1 MELIN
6 MHRFRQERSQRI
18 KGAVAVIPY
27 DATCTEVGRERRPR
41 LLDGRI
47 RHPPPDS
54 ASCHPPHSTTP
65 LDPTSTNSIY
75 IMTTPVRLPLLLTP
89 PTWPDPQQPISKT
102 PPFNNHMVWLHPF
115 WHPFSTNPTQWPHP
129 FCHHFYRSPFC
140 DPTSNGYVSP
150 NFSTWT
156 HLQTITESNTYPV
169 HYVVYLK
176 ILDFG
181 DANSVVD
188 VTWKL
193 INMEDDTPP
202 LDTEIT
208 LSVINTC
215 DTDVYT
221 QKYISLYNSVHD
233 LCIDFDTKHHKG
245 SGVVTMIPY
254 DAVCMDVCCY
264 RRNKTAGWLKKEN
277 HTYTF
282 DHAKVCPS
290 LAEPLIVSVKQI

>member
-1 MELIN
+1 MGEDVIAGSRETRRDSREFHGYL
-6 MHRFRQERSQRI
+6 RPRSSHIRG
-18 KGAVAVIPY
+18 KVSYNHPEM
-27 DATCTEVGRERRPR
+27 TFEVG
-41 LLDGRI
+41 
-47 RHPPPDS
+47 
-54 ASCHPPHSTTP
+54 
-65 LDPTSTNSIY
+65 
-75 IMTTPVRLPLLLTP
+75 VRTRV
-89 PTWPDPQQPISKT
+89 Q
-102 PPFNNHMVWLHPF
+102 M
-115 WHPFSTNPTQWPHP
+115 
-129 FCHHFYRSPFC
+129 
-140 DPTSNGYVSP
+140 
-150 NFSTWT
+150 
-156 HLQTITESNTYPV
+156 ESNTYPV

-176 ILDFG
+176 ILDFD
-181 DANSVVD
+181 DANSDVD

-202 LDTEIT
+202 LNTEIT
-208 LSVINTC
+208 LSVIDTC

-233 LCIDFDTKHHKG
+233 LCIDFDTKRHKG